1 MSLYYLSQ
9 AHNFLQLSEYQ
20 EEYCLGTGVPYY
32 YLGSFNTNYNI
43 SEMLKFSETFFLK
56 LKNWEILNLEEYFI
70 FQNENF
76 KIN

>member
-1 MSLYYLSQ
+1 MSLYYLSH

-20 EEYCLGTGVPYY
+20 EEYDLGTGIPY
-32 YLGSFNTNYNI
+32 YLGSFNTNYI
-43 SEMLKFSETFFLK
+43 VSEMLKFLETIFLK

-70 FQNENF
+70 CQNENF